1 MADQVLNPV
10 FGIDNYPAG
19 AKSTTTP
26 DPQQLLMG
34 INNYDNG
41 VKIDIPSMP
50 KQEILRDYQHA
61 ARIFTDSQF
70 RLSPKFGFLF
80 YVEFD
85 FNPLISTV
93 SNNAARELG
102 VIVKSVSLPK
112 FSIDTKIHNAYNRKN
127 IVQNK
132 INYDPVTISFHD
144 DQADNVRNFW
154 YDYYSYFYRD
164 PDYNDVTYTAP
175 HKYQSRSNFEWGYT
189 PRPMPIGS
197 YYTST
202 NSYQQYQYIQAIR
215 IYSLYQGQF
224 SEYELINPIITSFK
238 HGDHSMNES
247 GLMQHDMTVQYETV
261 KYLTGYV
268 THDNAGG
275 FIDLHYDNTPSP
287 NATTETT
294 VSPSDIINDLADS
307 PATRNP
313 YYYVNNSALN
323 SLIGGAGTF
332 SSTFNQS
339 TLFAAGSVINNG
351 GISVPSFGSLAR
363 GVSTSS
369 SIGQQLQAA
378 GFGIVNQTAST
389 LSNAVTGG
397 IAAGLGSNGQSI
409 VAMAAQAIANPKAAL
424 NTVTNMATQYAI
436 GYASNAIN
444 AAVGK
449 VAGQISEKV
458 GDLVSENI
466 AKPASEA
473 WDIFSAKAGATYE
486 SLTQNPDLSAVNF
499 GDVEGGA
506 SLSQVEA
513 SLTANPA
520 FDASEGWSI

>member
-10 FGIDNYPAG
+10 FGLNNYTKGVKSAIASTPQKVLTGVNNYPDA
-19 AKSTTTP
+19 
-26 DPQQLLMG
+26 
-34 INNYDNG
+34 
-41 VKIDIPSMP
+41 VKTSIASIP

-93 SNNAARELG
+93 SNNAAQELG
-102 VIVKSVSLPK
+102 VIVKSVNLPK
-112 FSIDTKIHNAYNRKN
+112 FTIDTKIHNAYNRKN

-132 INYDPVTISFHD
+132 ISYDPVTISFHD

-189 PRPMPIGS
+189 PRPMPVGS

-238 HGDHSMNES
+238 HGDHTMSENA
-247 GLMQHDMTVQYETV
+247 LMEHSMTVSYETV

-268 THDNAGG
+268 TTNTVGG
-275 FIDLHYDNTPSP
+275 FIDLHYDNNPSP
-287 NATTETT
+287 NNENVPDVPDT
-294 VSPSDIINDLADS
+294 INDLADS

-313 YYYVNNSALN
+313 YYYV
-323 SLIGGAGTF
+323 AGTAPSASFSGASSF
-332 SSTFNQS
+332 SSAFNQS

-351 GISVPSFGSLAR
+351 GIAVPSFGSLAR
-363 GVSTSS
+363 GVSTSQ

-378 GFGIVNQTAST
+378 GYGIVNNAASS
-389 LSNAVTGG
+389 LANGVIGG
-397 IAAGLGSNGQSI
+397 IAKGLGSNGQSI
-409 VAMAAQAIANPKAAL
+409 VGMAAQVIANPKAAL

-444 AAVGK
+444 AYVGK
-449 VAGQISEKV
+449 VSDKIATSVGDFVSEK
-458 GDLVSENI
+458 I
-466 AKPASEA
+466 ATPASEA
-473 WDIFSAKAGATYE
+473 FNKFAAENFSVDFNYSWGIGQYATNPWDVADGF
-486 SLTQNPDLSAVNF
+486 
-499 GDVEGGA
+499 
-506 SLSQVEA
+506 
-513 SLTANPA
+513 
-520 FDASEGWSI
+520 